1 MNNTYFIKPD
11 KNFQKRLLIFGI
23 ATIMVEILATIYSFL
38 GLYEMVPITIPIFI
52 AMLLIL
58 LFVNFLMLV
67 LVGRNIDKVGVRSV
81 IVFII
86 WLGLVVGFWI
96 FAPIYYLISM
106 NFDALQFKWVVF
118 SFIWEVPLVGG
129 VFMLLSLFLFRP
141 MHRFLE
147 GKSSS
152 VDIANIYD
160 RLKLFPVLV
169 GVLLVVVVVFGYMV
183 GAMQQKYFANM
194 SVVEQWKNV
203 ANGLT
208 ISILAG
214 VSISLLMDLYF
225 NKIRSYVRKE
235 HDVISQK
242 ITNFT
247 SKIAITM
254 MVIIITGIGMT
265 TMLNFKS
272 AQNLVRDMIVNRS
285 LEEFE
290 NVISLNWPQMS
301 PEEREHELNH
311 MRRGERGKVFI
322 ADTSNIN
329 SLKLLD
335 SNRKYI
341 TNNES
346 GVVDDYQFDL
356 KTIIFRTNPLTSEKI
371 VSVIYLT
378 DYYDKIMDTIGLIA
392 LGWIFIVLTAGLI
405 VLFYKNS
412 ISRPLDAIRRS
423 ISPDKSSDNSSDF
436 EITTG
441 DEFEELSAAILGY
454 KSALHQAN
462 ADLETRVE
470 EQTKELSKQLIDTE
484 KKNAFLED
492 TKKAVFNILEDAQ
505 ELQLELKQEK
515 EGVEKKVEERTRELA
530 SEHAKLQASINS
542 LPIGFAMTDNS
553 HKVITMNGIARAIL
567 CPSSG
572 NHAGITK
579 DADNHLQCDLDEIEK
594 KLKGVLDIEKA
605 ITQVATTGKPFET
618 KDVLLDDLFLH
629 ISITPIVV
637 IVDKKLQ
644 VLGSV
649 VLVENI
655 TEEKILERA
664 KDEFFSIASHELRTP
679 LTAIRGNTSLIK
691 EYFASEL
698 KNKEL
703 VEMID
708 DIHTSST
715 RLISVVN
722 DFLNTSRLDQKRMVF
737 KKEKFAVTTAITEAL
752 KETEGVVTE
761 KGLYAKLEKPKKD
774 FIALGDVDKLK
785 EVLINIIGNAVKFT
799 KKGGIDIVVSEK
811 NSFVTISVHDMG
823 SGIAKAQQSLL
834 FRKFQQAESNPL
846 TRDTTQGTGLGLYIS
861 KLMMEGMGGQIELV
875 SSEVNKGTTFSVTLP
890 TEGKTDKKSK
900 S

>member
-23 ATIMVEILATIYSFL
+23 ATIMVEILATVYSFL

-52 AMLLIL
+52 VMLLIL

-141 MHRFLE
+141 IHRFLE

-160 RLKLFPVLV
+160 RLKFFPVLV
-169 GVLLVVVVVFGYMV
+169 GVLLVVIVVFGYVV

-235 HDVISQK
+235 HDAILQK
-242 ITNFT
+242 IANFT

-272 AQNLVRDMIVNRS
+272 AQNLVRGMIVDRS

-322 ADTSNIN
+322 ASTNNIN

-356 KTIIFRTNPLTSEKI
+356 KTIVFRTNPLTSEKI
-371 VSVIYLT
+371 VSVVYLT
-378 DYYDKIMDTIGLIA
+378 DYYDEIKDTIGLIA
-392 LGWIFIVLTAGLI
+392 LGWIFIILTAGLI

-436 EITTG
+436 GITTG
-441 DEFEELSAAILGY
+441 DEFEELSVAILGY

-515 EGVEKKVEERTRELA
+515 EGVEKKVIERTKALSR
-530 SEHAKLQASINS
+530 AKDDISKGWLQIQQEKVRLIASINS
-542 LPIGFAMTDNS
+542 LPLGFFMTDANLNILI
-553 HKVITMNGIARAIL
+553 HNPMATKILDLQKDEVKITDVVDELGAKADLLSAIKK
-567 CPSSG
+567 SM
-572 NHAGITK
+572 A
-579 DADNHLQCDLDEIEK
+579 EK
-594 KLKGVLDIEKA
+594 KL
-605 ITQVATTGKPFET
+605 
-618 KDVLLDDLFLH
+618 LLIDDLQLESKFLK
-629 ISITPIVV
+629 ISIVPILTNHKEAIGTVM
-637 IVDKKLQ
+637 
-644 VLGSV
+644 
-649 VLVENI
+649 LVEDT
-655 TEEKILERA
+655 TEAKVLERSRN
-664 KDEFFSIASHELRTP
+664 EFFSIASHELRTP
-679 LTAIRGNTSLIK
+679 LTSIKGNTSLIQQ
-691 EYFASEL
+691 YYSEALSDPNL
-698 KNKEL
+698 K
-703 VEMID
+703 EMID
-708 DIHTSST
+708 DIHESSN
-715 RLISVVN
+715 RLIMIVN
-722 DFLNTSRLDQKRMVF
+722 DFLDVSRIEQGRITYKVEKVDVLDLVQ
-737 KKEKFAVTTAITEAL
+737 
-752 KETEGVVTE
+752 GVVHDVQANAKT
-761 KGLYAKLEKPKKD
+761 KGIGLNVENESTSYISMADKD
-774 FIALGDVDKLK
+774 RTQQIVYNL
-785 EVLINIIGNAVKFT
+785 IGNAIKFT
-799 KKGGIDIVVSEK
+799 DKGAVKINLKNNANRIEIRVID
-811 NSFVTISVHDMG
+811 TGAGISVE
-823 SGIAKAQQSLL
+823 SRSLL
-834 FRKFQQAESNPL
+834 FHKFQQAQDNPL
-846 TRDTTQGTGLGLYIS
+846 TRKSSSGTGLGLYIS
-861 KLMMEGMGGQIELV
+861 KTLAQGM
-875 SSEVNKGTTFSVTLP
+875 KGDVVLESTEANVGSTFLFTLP
-890 TEGKTDKKSK
+890 IAS
-900 S
+900 